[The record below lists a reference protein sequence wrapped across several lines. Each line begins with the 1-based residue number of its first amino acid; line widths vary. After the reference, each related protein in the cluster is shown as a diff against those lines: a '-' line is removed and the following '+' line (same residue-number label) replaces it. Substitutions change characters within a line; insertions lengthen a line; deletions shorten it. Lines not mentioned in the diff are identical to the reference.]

1 MQPSRGEKGQ
11 GTVEWIGLVLLV
23 ALLLAGALA
32 AIGPSIP
39 GGSLARAIG
48 ERIICAVQLSGP
60 CGGEDD
66 PALERAYGGELAALV
81 HDHAPRIRYERG
93 MEALPVDYRNCRSD
107 ACSRGS
113 PTGEVWRSTT
123 GEPVVAFVHVVD
135 CRAAA
140 IRRTERTGAD
150 CSGQRAGN
158 AYLQYWFYYAGSATA
173 EGEVIDAPIR
183 EISTAIGHPT
193 YHPDDWE
200 SYQVRIRPGAAD
212 ARASAHHG
220 YVYDL
225 DGGWRPRVRRRRDGS
240 VRIKRPWPKEGWGP
254 ETGTVYVSGGSH
266 AGNARARRRVDR
278 STPRERLVLIPLEP
292 IAARRPGERFAI
304 TAPWRKDVWRDP
316 EAEGTD

>member
-1 MQPSRGEKGQ
+1 
-11 GTVEWIGLVLLV
+11 VEWIGLVVLV
-23 ALLLAGALA
+23 AVLLAGLLA
-32 AIGPSIP
+32 AIGPGIP

-48 ERIICAVQLSGP
+48 ERIICAVRLSNA
-60 CGGEDD
+60 CGGERDV
-66 PALERAYGGELAALV
+66 ALDRTYGAELAALV
-81 HDHAPRIRYERG
+81 RDHAPRIRYEHG
-93 MEALPVDYRNCRSD
+93 MEALPVDYRSCRAD
-107 ACSRGS
+107 ACSRGAPS
-113 PTGEVWRSTT
+113 GEVWRSSA

-140 IRRTERTGAD
+140 LRRARRAGVD
-150 CSGQRAGN
+150 CSESRAGN

-173 EGEVIDAPIR
+173 EGEVLDDAIR
-183 EISTAIGHPT
+183 EVSTAIGHPT

-200 SYQVRIRPGAAD
+200 SYQVRIRPGAVD

-240 VRIKRPWPKEGWGP
+240 VRFKRPWPKQGWGP
-254 ETGTVYVSGGSH
+254 ETGSVYVSGGSH
-266 AGNARARRRVDR
+266 AGNARAERPVSR

-292 IAARRPGERFAI
+292 IAASRPGERFAI